1 MSCSTG
7 RHRRASTL
15 TATLAILALAI
26 SACDTPNPTALSPDD
41 APPLAAQAAGDI
53 IPGQFIVTLRDG
65 ENPAAVAR
73 AHGVEPIYTYHTVLT
88 GFAGQMSDA
97 ARSGLLRDARVTRV
111 EPDGI
116 ARTAATTPQENATWG
131 LDRIDQRALPLDGK
145 YHYEATG
152 AGVNAYI
159 LDTGILTSHIDF
171 EGRAKVGYDVFTDGQ
186 EGEDCNGHGT
196 HVASTTGGVEWGV
209 AKEATLWAVRVL
221 NCSGSGTWS
230 GVIAGMDWV
239 AAHHVSPAVANMSL
253 GGGSNSSV
261 NAAVTGMHDAG
272 VPVIVAAGNGNM
284 GGRAQDAC
292 GYSPAGAPHAYTVGA
307 TTSSDSKTSWSNY
320 GDCVDIFAP
329 GASITAAWIGSNTA
343 TRTISGTSMASP
355 HVAGVAA
362 LWLQNNSNASAGA
375 VYAALTDNSTK
386 NIVTN
391 SRTANNHLVYSLW
404 DGSDDGSGG
413 NGGGDDGDTCV
424 PNPAG
429 RGC

>member
-1 MSCSTG
+1 MSSTTG
-7 RHRRASTL
+7 RHRQASAL
-15 TATLAILALAI
+15 LAILALAI
-26 SACDTPNPTALSPDD
+26 SACE
-41 APPLAAQAAGDI
+41 APPPTSLPLDDGAL
-53 IPGQFIVTLRDG
+53 IPTQLTLDVVPGHFIVTLRDG
-65 ENPAAVAR
+65 ESPAAVAR
-73 AHGVEPIYTYHTVLT
+73 SHGVEPIYTYHTVLT
-88 GFAGQMSDA
+88 GFAGPISDA

-116 ARTAATTPQENATWG
+116 ARTSAYTVQENATWG

-145 YHYEATG
+145 YQYEATG
-152 AGVNAYI
+152 TGVSAYI
-159 LDTGILTSHIDF
+159 LDTGILYSHVDF
-171 EGRAKVGYDVFTDGQ
+171 EGRAKYGFDVFDDGQ
-186 EGEDCNGHGT
+186 NGEDCNGHGT

-209 AKEATLWAVRVL
+209 AKKATLYAVRVL

-230 GVIAGMDWV
+230 GVVAGMDWV
-239 AAHHVSPAVANMSL
+239 AANAVKPAVANMSL

-261 NAAVTGMHDAG
+261 NDAVTGMYNAG
-272 VPVIVAAGNGNM
+272 VPVIVAAGNGNQ

-292 GYSPAGAPHAYTVGA
+292 NYSPAGAVHAYTVGA

-320 GDCVDIFAP
+320 GDCVNIFAP

-355 HVAGVAA
+355 HVAGVGA
-362 LWLQNNSNASAGA
+362 LWLEVNKTASAGD
-375 VYAALTDNSTK
+375 VYTALTTNSTK

-391 SRTANNHLVYSLW
+391 SRTTNNHLVYSMW
-404 DGSDDGSGG
+404 DGSDDS
-413 NGGGDDGDTCV
+413 GGGDGGSDECV